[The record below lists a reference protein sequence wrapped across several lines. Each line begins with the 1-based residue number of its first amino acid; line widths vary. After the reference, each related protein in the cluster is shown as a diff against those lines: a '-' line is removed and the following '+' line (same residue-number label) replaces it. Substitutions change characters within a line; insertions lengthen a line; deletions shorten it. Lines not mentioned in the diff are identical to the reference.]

1 MIKLVII
8 DIFKRY
14 MIDKMLSS
22 NSGFEVIG
30 SCDDNYEA
38 IRLIDSKK
46 PDVVVLNSCLKNNEA
61 GEIIPLIK
69 SKTPKTGIVLVIA
82 GKDEEY
88 ISRAIAFGVSA
99 YLLEGDMDALCYAV
113 KEVHRGGC
121 FMGVHAAAKILPLF
135 STMAASGLHLTRGK
149 PQALPKSLSRIELSI
164 MILVTKGFLTSE
176 IARKLN
182 VTAGTVRNY
191 ISSIMRKIGVQN
203 RNQISIFVIRNS
215 LFVFD
220 EKDG

>member
-1 MIKLVII
+1 MIKIIII
-8 DIFKRY
+8 DIFKRDV
-14 MIDKMLSS
+14 IDKILSS
-22 NSGFEVIG
+22 HSGFEIIG
-30 SCDDNYEA
+30 LGDDNYEA

-46 PDVVVLNSCLKNNEA
+46 PDVIVLNSCLKNNEA

-69 SKTPKTGIVLVIA
+69 SKTPKTGIILVIA

-99 YLLEGDMDALCYAV
+99 YLLEGDMDTLCYAV
-113 KEVHRGGC
+113 REVHRGGC

-135 STMAASGLHLTRGK
+135 SSMAASGLHITRGK
-149 PQALPKSLSRIELSI
+149 PRVVPKSISCIELRI
-164 MILVTKGFLTSE
+164 MILVTEGFLTGE

-182 VTAGTVRNY
+182 VTVGTVRNY
-191 ISSIMRKIGVQN
+191 ISSIMKKIGVHN

-215 LFVFD
+215 LFALD
-220 EKDG
+220 ERDG